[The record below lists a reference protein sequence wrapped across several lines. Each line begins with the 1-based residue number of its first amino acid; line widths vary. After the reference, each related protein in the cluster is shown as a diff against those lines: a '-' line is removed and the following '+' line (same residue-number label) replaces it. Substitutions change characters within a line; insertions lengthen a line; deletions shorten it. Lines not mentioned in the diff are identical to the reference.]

1 MSASFN
7 IYLDESCHLE
17 HDHSSVMVLGAVW
30 CLTDKYREVT
40 NRIGEIRAA
49 HGLSPTFEIKWTKV
63 SKSKLGFYMA
73 LVNYF
78 LDDDDLNFRG
88 IIIGDKSALKHEAQ
102 DQTHDDWYYK
112 MCFQLLEV
120 IIEPT
125 ECYSIYMDM
134 KDTRG
139 EQKRANLE
147 GILRNANLDGD
158 GQVIRR
164 VQQIRS
170 HESSLMQLTD
180 LLVGAVTYANRG
192 LTGNEGKMALVRRLR
207 EQTQLSLLR
216 STWLRA
222 RKVNLSLWKPRKDTR
237 ND

>member
-1 MSASFN
+1 MSESFN

-17 HDHSSVMVLGAVW
+17 HDHCPVMVLGAVW
-30 CLTDKYREVT
+30 CLADKYREVT
-40 NRIGEIRAA
+40 DRIGEIRAA
-49 HGLSPTFEIKWTKV
+49 
-63 SKSKLGFYMA
+63 
-73 LVNYF
+73 LVDYF

>member
-1 MSASFN
+1 
-7 IYLDESCHLE
+7 
-17 HDHSSVMVLGAVW
+17 
-30 CLTDKYREVT
+30 
-40 NRIGEIRAA
+40 
-49 HGLSPTFEIKWTKV
+49 
-63 SKSKLGFYMA
+63 
-73 LVNYF
+73 
-78 LDDDDLNFRG
+78 
-88 IIIGDKSALKHEAQ
+88 
-102 DQTHDDWYYK
+102 
-112 MCFQLLEV
+112 
-120 IIEPT
+120 
-125 ECYSIYMDM
+125 M